1 MELTDGGL
9 ISNIPV
15 EVARDMKMDIIIA
28 VDVSSPLRTASQLNA
43 PWEIADQIINI
54 MAQLPNKQSLEKATI
69 VITPDLGGHLATDFS
84 GLDSL
89 IAEGEGA
96 AETKMPA
103 LLDSIQE
110 KQSANYFSGPNVE
123 QLSFKISAVSFQ
135 GPELPQNI
143 KADLASLTAGEKVTI
158 GFIKEKVS

>member
-69 VITPDLGGHLATDFS
+69 VIKPDLGGHLAADFS
-84 GLDSL
+84 
-89 IAEGEGA
+89 E
-96 AETKMPA
+96 PR
-103 LLDSIQE
+103 
-110 KQSANYFSGPNVE
+110 
-123 QLSFKISAVSFQ
+123 
-135 GPELPQNI
+135 
-143 KADLASLTAGEKVTI
+143 LTHRKG
-158 GFIKEKVS
+158 GRGC